1 MRKSL
6 TLLAAFVSI
15 ATSGCA
21 LIIADLNPF
30 KGETEPLIEKKLQ
43 GKGDA
48 KIVLIDVSRVI
59 TADPDEGALGL
70 RRRESTVARVAE
82 SLRKAADDDDVKAL
96 VLRIN
101 SPGGTVGASDIIY
114 HQVREFSEKKKVPVV
129 AQFLD
134 LAASGGY
141 YVALSADEIVAQP
154 TSVTGSIGVIL
165 FGLNVEGLLD
175 KIGVKDQTLKA
186 GQNKDLGSPLHPLRP
201 EERAILQGVLDA
213 MHDRFI
219 GLVRERRPK
228 LSADN
233 VKQATDGRIFTADQ
247 ALELGLVD
255 RIGYLDDA
263 IAAARQRAG
272 VSEATVVVY
281 ARQSEFSENIYSNA
295 ATAPAQVNLVNFDFG
310 ALMYGEAQF
319 MYLWRPASPG
329 GS

>member
-1 MRKSL
+1 MRRSL
-6 TLLAAFVSI
+6 TLLAAFACF

-21 LIIADLNPF
+21 LVIADLNPF
-30 KGETEPLIEKKLQ
+30 KGETEPLIERKLQ

-59 TADPDEGALGL
+59 TADADEGTLGL
-70 RRRESTVARVAE
+70 RRRESMVARVAE
-82 SLRKAADDDDVKAL
+82 VLQRASDDEDVKAL

-114 HQVREFSEKKKVPVV
+114 HQVREFADKKKVPVV

-175 KIGVKDQTLKA
+175 KVGVKDQTLTA
-186 GQNKDLGSPLHPLRP
+186 GKNKDLGSPLKPLAP
-201 EERAILQGVLDA
+201 EQRAILQGVLDS
-213 MHDRFI
+213 MHARFI

-228 LSADN
+228 LNADD
-233 VKQATDGRIFTADQ
+233 VARATDGRIFTADQ
-247 ALELGLVD
+247 ALEIGLVD

-263 IAAARQRAG
+263 IAVARQRAG
-272 VSEATVVVY
+272 VTEARVVVY
-281 ARQSEFSENIYSNA
+281 TRPSEFSENIYSA
-295 ATAPAQVNLVNFDFG
+295 STTAPAQVNLVNFDFG
-310 ALMYGEAQF
+310 ALMFGEAQF